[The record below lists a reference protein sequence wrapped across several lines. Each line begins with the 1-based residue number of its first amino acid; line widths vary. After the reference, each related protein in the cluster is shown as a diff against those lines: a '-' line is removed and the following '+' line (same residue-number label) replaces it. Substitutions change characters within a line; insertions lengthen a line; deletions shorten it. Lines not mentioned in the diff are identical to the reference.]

1 MRKIILTILFIVL
14 ILFVA
19 NTCVIILQETELAVV
34 SQFGKIVAKYDA
46 PGLKWKIP
54 FIQNVRIFGKRL
66 MEYDV
71 NPEVI
76 YTEDGKNLV
85 VDNYARWRIA
95 DAEEFY
101 KRVGVMTA
109 VQSKLDDIIYSEM
122 RAQLGN
128 YTLEEIVSVER
139 EKIMEAVTRES
150 NAKALQSLGIE
161 IVDVRIKRADLPEEN
176 ANSVYER
183 MKTAR
188 QQEANKYRAEG
199 EEQANQIRSL
209 ADKDQQIILA
219 EAQRTARELMGE
231 GDAEALQIYAEAY
244 NQDPEF
250 YKFLRTLET
259 YEKTLDADTTIMLD
273 GESDFLKYLNNISL
287 DSINQ

>member
-54 FIQNVRIFGKRL
+54 FIQNVRIFEKRL